1 MKVYEL
7 DHNVVV
13 KGKAIPL
20 LHAGDKG
27 RVAIAPTNF

>member
-20 LHAGDKG
+20 IHAGDKG
-27 RVAIAPTNF
+27 ESRYSSY